1 MSYET
6 IRESG
11 GIYQRFWG
19 AVDSLELYD
28 SLKEIPKDPCFA
40 SAKYV
45 IKDFLGVDVF
55 NAKVKTIV
63 EGLALNKVWK
73 NTNPDIVVAVVT
85 THEEIIATGQSAM
98 SYRVDSYPRRVFPTL
113 AEARAWIAEIA
124 AKRGA

>member
-28 SLKEIPKDPCFA
+28 SLKDIPTDPHFA
-40 SAKYV
+40 SVKYV

-55 NAKVKTIV
+55 DAKVKTIV
-63 EGLALNKVWK
+63 EGLALNSVWK

-85 THEEIIATGQSAM
+85 THEEIIATSQSAM
-98 SYRVDSYPRRVFPTL
+98 SYRVGGYPRQVFSTL
-113 AEARAWIAEIA
+113 AEARAWIAEVA
-124 AKRGA
+124 AARKA